1 MDNDTEVIEA
11 AESLPEKPSKRIGRP
26 SKALLKSKRKGNQ
39 KRVGRPVGDHVRYE
53 DFKARLLAS
62 PRSRKVFDAI
72 LDAALDPENKNQ
84 AAAWKLFM
92 ERALPVSMFE
102 KDASGGR
109 SQININITGV
119 SAVTGEVI
127 EHE

>member
-1 MDNDTEVIEA
+1 MDIDTPEVEI
-11 AESLPEKPSKRIGRP
+11 AENLPRKPVKRIGRP
-26 SKALLKSKRKGNQ
+26 SKALLKSKRRGQQ
-39 KRVGRPVGDHVRYE
+39 KSVGRPVGDQIRYE

-119 SAVTGEVI
+119 SAIQGEVLD
-127 EHE
+127 HE